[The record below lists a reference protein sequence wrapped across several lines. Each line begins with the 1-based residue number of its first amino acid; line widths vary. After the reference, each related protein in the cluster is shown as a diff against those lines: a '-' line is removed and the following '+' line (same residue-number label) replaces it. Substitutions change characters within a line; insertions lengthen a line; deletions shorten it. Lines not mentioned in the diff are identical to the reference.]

1 MARFQYKQ
9 KSHSG
14 IKTILAICI
23 FVAIIVIF
31 FCGINALGNS
41 TDTREK
47 DSLEKALN
55 KTITFCYATEGSY
68 PESLNYIKENY
79 GLVYDESKYYIDY
92 RAMGSNIKPDV
103 TVVELNGNSKGVVN
117 P

>member
-1 MARFQYKQ
+1 MSRFQYKQ

-23 FVAIIVIF
+23 FVAIIIIF

-41 TDTREK
+41 TDNREK
-47 DSLEKALN
+47 SSLEEALN
-55 KTITFCYATEGSY
+55 KSITYCYATEGSY
-68 PESLNYIKENY
+68 PESLEYIKENY
-79 GLVYDESKYYIDY
+79 GLVYDENKYYIDY
-92 RAMGSNIKPDV
+92 RAIGSNIKPDV
-103 TVVELNGNSKGVVN
+103 TVVELKDNSKGVVN